1 GRGSGGPGGWAR
13 ALGSPP
19 RRPRGGSGWRTPPRL
34 RSSRV
39 PADPNESRKTAPLL
53 RPKSQ
58 ETSGTNCVSKGSSP
72 PTRRCPS
79 TGNSSEFPKSKSKR
93 IQVRPAGLLLVHGS
107 GLGVLAFNE
116 QQEEL

>member
-1 GRGSGGPGGWAR
+1 PSKLRRCSSR
-13 ALGSPP
+13 SLILP
-19 RRPRGGSGWRTPPRL
+19 RRP
-34 RSSRV
+34 SSRV
-39 PADPNESRKTAPLL
+39 PAGRSASRKTGPLL

-58 ETSGTNCVSKGSSP
+58 VTSGTNCVSKGSSP

-79 TGNSSEFPKSKSKR
+79 TGNSSEFPKGKSNS
-93 IQVRPAGLLLVHGS
+93 IQVRPAALRLVHDW